1 MQRPETDSGI
11 GGVSSKAAG
20 YASAKQLSPSS
31 LTWVLGTALIYFL
44 AARLGLAM
52 KAQPSNVAV
61 FWPASGL
68 GAGLM
73 VAAGAAAPMRLKIEP
88 AISRRL
94 GVAAGIF
101 LATAI
106 ANLLGDRNLVLA
118 IAFGLCNAGE
128 ALIFAR
134 ILDRVPDGQGFTR
147 LNGAV
152 WFLLAAAVAA
162 GLMAALASLVLLAVI
177 PSAGTYLSIMRD
189 WWSSDAVGIVM
200 FAPFVMVIARELQEP
215 WRGDEDSLHGP
226 LALSALI
233 AVAGLT
239 YLLPS
244 GGQPWWEMMPV
255 ATLFPFLLWLGAR
268 CRPSFATVGI
278 MLVGLIV
285 VWATTNDLGP
295 FGDAAIPVSERVLNA
310 QVTLASIAFCGLA
323 MIAAF
328 NQQRTVEMRLRANQE
343 RVDKLAAAAPGMIY
357 SFHIGTDGN
366 ATMPYASAAIGQL
379 LGATPEAVAVN
390 GVRPFRNIHADDRA
404 AFDQSVAHSNATR
417 EPWQAEFRYHHPQR
431 GEIWLEGHAAPVSE
445 ADGSVTWHGFIQD
458 ITQRKKAE
466 QDVRHLMGEVNHRAN
481 NLLTV
486 VQAVVFHTARDADP
500 REFSDVLDK
509 RLQALAV
516 SHSLLVAGQWHGV
529 PAAQLVERQLLFL
542 GNLFGN
548 RIVASGP
555 PVLLTSA
562 TTQAVG
568 MALHELAT
576 NALKY
581 GALSNQAGRVAIAWS
596 VDDGQQFTLSW
607 KEAGGPP
614 VSVPVRRGFGHR
626 VLVRMAEHQLDAKV
640 MLDYAASGLSWQIV
654 VPVERALE
662 VQPRPASSSPV
673 PV

>member
-1 MQRPETDSGI
+1 MQKPTVDSDI
-11 GGVSSKAAG
+11 GMPQSSAAEDANARRQPPG
-20 YASAKQLSPSS
+20 SIG
-31 LTWVLGTALIYFL
+31 WVLGTTLVCFL
-44 AARLGLAM
+44 AARLGLEM

-73 VAAGAAAPMRLKIEP
+73 VAAGAVAPARFGSEP
-88 AISRRL
+88 VVNRRL
-94 GVAAGIF
+94 CVAAGIF
-101 LATAI
+101 LATVM
-106 ANLLGDRNLVLA
+106 ANLLGDRNLILA

-128 ALIFAR
+128 ALIFAK
-134 ILDRVPDGQGFTR
+134 ILGRVPDGLSFAR

-152 WFLLAAAVAA
+152 WFLFAAAAA
-162 GLMAALASLVLLAVI
+162 AASMAALASLVLLAVV
-177 PSAGTYLSIMRD
+177 PSAGAYLSIVRD
-189 WWSSDAVGIVM
+189 WWLSDAVGIVI

-215 WRGDEDSLHGP
+215 WLGDEDRLHGQ

-233 AVAGLT
+233 AVTALT
-239 YLLPS
+239 YLLPM
-244 GGQPWWEMMPV
+244 GALQWWEMMPV

-268 CRPSFATVGI
+268 CRPSYATVGI

-285 VWATTNDLGP
+285 VWATTHNLGP
-295 FGDAAIPVSERVLNA
+295 FGDVAIPIGERILIA
-310 QVTLASIAFCGLA
+310 QITLASIAFCGLA
-323 MIAAF
+323 TVAAF

-357 SFHIGTDGN
+357 SFHIAKDGR
-366 ATMPYASAAIGQL
+366 ATMPYASAAINQL
-379 LGATPEAVAVN
+379 IGTTPEAVAIN
-390 GVRPFRNIHADDRA
+390 GVTPFRNIHPEDRE
-404 AFDQSVAHSNATR
+404 AFDQSVAHSNKTR

-431 GEIWLEGHAAPVSE
+431 GEIWLEGHAAPVGE

-458 ITQRKKAE
+458 ITRRKKAE
-466 QDVRHLMGEVNHRAN
+466 QDVRLLMGEVNHRAN

-486 VQAVVFHTARDADP
+486 VQGVVFHTAREANP

-529 PAAQLVERQLLFL
+529 AAAQLVERQLLFL
-542 GNLFGN
+542 GNLIGN
-548 RIVASGP
+548 RIIATGP

-562 TTQAVG
+562 ATQAIG

-581 GALSNQAGRVAIAWS
+581 GALSNQAGRVIIAWS
-596 VDDGQQFTLSW
+596 VDESQQFTLSW
-607 KEAGGPP
+607 EEADGPP
-614 VSVPVRRGFGHR
+614 VATPTRRGFGYR

-640 MLDYAASGLSWQIV
+640 MLDYAPAGLSWKIV
-654 VPVERALE
+654 VPMARALE
-662 VQPRPASSSPV
+662 AQPRPAHEPFV
-673 PV
+673 